1 MNYNPT
7 IKEIFNMTDYTYL
20 PEVFEQST
28 YEDFINHYKF
38 YKNNN
43 LLPKS
48 VCVNLDVLK
57 RIEENH
63 EIHNLC
69 LVVNFPHADKSFTEI
84 SEEIAYAA
92 KHNAEI
98 DLVFPSRN
106 FINKGIH
113 SELISLLKFYKQEIQ
128 KYNFKVV
135 KMIFETS
142 YYVSDHGNKMTEL
155 LEACDLTYNF
165 LYSENYT
172 LFFKT
177 STGKV
182 FSEENH
188 NLAIK
193 AFEGFIKNQLKNN
206 IGIKISGNVKQF
218 SDVMNY
224 CTLLQRADTL
234 IKSDLLRIG
243 ASGLLKNL
251 YPIEDNNINIDY

>member
-7 IKEIFNMTDYTYL
+7 LKEIFNMTDYTYL
-20 PEVFEQST
+20 PDVFNQEA
-28 YEDFINHYKF
+28 YNDFIEHYHF
-38 YKNNN
+38 YKESN

-48 VCVNLDVLK
+48 VCVNLEVLK
-57 RIEENH
+57 KIEDNH
-63 EIHNLC
+63 NIHNLC
-69 LVVNFPHADKSFTEI
+69 LVVNFPHADKSFDDI
-84 SEEIAYAA
+84 KEEIAYAA

-113 SELISLLKFYKQEIQ
+113 AELISLLEFYKQEIQ

-155 LEACDLTYNF
+155 LEACELTYNF
-165 LYSENYT
+165 LYSDNYT

-182 FSEENH
+182 FTEENH
-188 NLAIK
+188 DLAVK

-206 IGIKISGNVKQF
+206 IGIKISGNVKTF
-218 SDVMNY
+218 KDVMSY
-224 CTLLQRADTL
+224 CTLLQKADHL
-234 IKSDLLRIG
+234 VRSDLLRIG

-251 YPIEDNNINIDY
+251 KQLNENNTESDY